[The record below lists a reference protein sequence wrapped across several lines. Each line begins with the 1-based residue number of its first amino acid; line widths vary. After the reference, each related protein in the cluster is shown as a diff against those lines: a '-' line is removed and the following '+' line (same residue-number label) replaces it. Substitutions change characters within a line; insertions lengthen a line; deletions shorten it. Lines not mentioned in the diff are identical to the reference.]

1 MIYKWGMDDT
11 ETKVIKGEVCLER
24 RQTVL
29 ENKNDIYKI
38 FVFTESDICD
48 MKGRRRMWIRKFKEV

>member
-1 MIYKWGMDDT
+1 MGDT

-24 RQTVL
+24 TQTVL

-38 FVFTESDICD
+38 VVFTESDICD
-48 MKGRRRMWIRKFKEV
+48 MKGRRRM